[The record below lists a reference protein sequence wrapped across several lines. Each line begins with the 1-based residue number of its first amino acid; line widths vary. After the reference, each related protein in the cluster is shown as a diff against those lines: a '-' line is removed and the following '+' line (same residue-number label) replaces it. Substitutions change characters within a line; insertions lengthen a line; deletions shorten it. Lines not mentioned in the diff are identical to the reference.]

1 MKKLVLVLG
10 LLASSFAFASEDQV
24 LGNVVAVKRTFELSV
39 SRCLGSLR
47 REQAYAICT
56 VVVRQPRPG
65 TMTYESVPHA
75 SEYSVSA
82 QVVRDG
88 KTLNLGLIPLSDG
101 SGYEVQ
107 FASSYGFPMDDGT
120 LAVELSTFLRS
131 VRNRLEVVVHTVQ

>member
-1 MKKLVLVLG
+1 
-10 LLASSFAFASEDQV
+10 
-24 LGNVVAVKRTFELSV
+24 
-39 SRCLGSLR
+39 
-47 REQAYAICT
+47 
-56 VVVRQPRPG
+56 
-65 TMTYESVPHA
+65 MTYESVPHA

-88 KTLNLGLIPLSDG
+88 KTLNLGLMPLSDG

-107 FASSYGFPMDDGT
+107 FASSYDFPMDDGT